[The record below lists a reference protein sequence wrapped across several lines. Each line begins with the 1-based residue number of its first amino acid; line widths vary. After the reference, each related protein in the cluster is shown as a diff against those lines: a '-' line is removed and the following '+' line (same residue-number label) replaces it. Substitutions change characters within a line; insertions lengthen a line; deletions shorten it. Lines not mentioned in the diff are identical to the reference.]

1 VVTLRPLSGL
11 LPSQWQQYLQSG
23 LRLPYDTWLGQIL
36 DGPQGSDPLPLF
48 WRRHDHGALV
58 ERWAAVVGP
67 QQLAVVVPDPTD
79 RASLLHG
86 FEAILQLPRDL
97 LVPEPGRSNRSLTVG
112 EAELLRQINIQ
123 WHDHGWGRDAYHDV
137 MRQGVIRRLVTSS
150 APGVDAQRISTPQWA
165 LTAAAKYGEQ
175 AAQRIEASGVA
186 VIGDLARLAEP
197 PSEPSEVRADDEL
210 RPAPRVSV
218 DTAVTAVL
226 GAIVR
231 NAAVTGPD
239 LRDPAKAGASQAPP
253 ATADQPAEA
262 LGKASIAEIRR
273 EVRDRARRRVRRRPG
288 G

>member
-1 VVTLRPLSGL
+1 
-11 LPSQWQQYLQSG
+11 
-23 LRLPYDTWLGQIL
+23 
-36 DGPQGSDPLPLF
+36 
-48 WRRHDHGALV
+48 
-58 ERWAAVVGP
+58 
-67 QQLAVVVPDPTD
+67 
-79 RASLLHG
+79 
-86 FEAILQLPRDL
+86 
-97 LVPEPGRSNRSLTVG
+97 LTVG